1 MTNGTLRDQLIY
13 PHTATDM
20 AAHNFTDAN
29 LLQLLDSVYLPYL
42 AERPKGLDAV
52 EEWADVL
59 SGGEKQRIAMA
70 RLFYHNPEFAILD
83 ECTAAVSLD
92 VEKELYARCQQ
103 KNITLLTIS
112 HRHTLWKYH
121 QYQLRFEEVQQSEGK
136 TSRIAKFEKLDS
148 STIPKELSSAVNDIN
163 KHIPAHIDSI
173 TSSTSHTHSNV
184 TNTSSS
190 TTHTNSNLH
199 SNINTNT
206 NSKLQDHLSSKS
218 TPQRPIKS
226 VIKK

>member
-13 PHTATDM
+13 PHTYEDM
-20 AAHNFTDAN
+20 KAHDVTDAD

-42 AERPKGLDAV
+42 AERPNGLDAS

-59 SGGEKQRIAMA
+59 SGGEKQRVAMA
-70 RLFYHNPEFAILD
+70 RLFYHKPQFAILD

-92 VEKELYARCQQ
+92 VEKDLYARCQ
-103 KNITLLTIS
+103 KMNITLLTIS

-148 STIPKELSSAVNDIN
+148 TTIPEELSSAVEDIN
-163 KHIPAHIDSI
+163 KHTPANIDTI
-173 TSSTSHTHSNV
+173 TSSTSQ
-184 TNTSSS
+184 
-190 TTHTNSNLH
+190 TNSNANNH
-199 SNINTNT
+199 
-206 NSKLQDHLSSKS
+206 KGMDHHSSKPN
-218 TPQRPIKS
+218 TTQRPIKS
-226 VIKK
+226 VVRK